1 MGRSYDQL
9 SLDDRCE
16 IARLSANGSSVR
28 QIAAALDRSP
38 STISRELKR
47 NSGAQVGYRSSYANQ
62 QARARRWKGSR
73 LERDES
79 LRAAVIERLAS
90 GWSPEQIAGRLEREQ
105 GRKVISYETIYR
117 FIYAQLSRTRDYR
130 WRRYLPRGKSKRGCR
145 GRKGGSPASFI
156 EGRVSLA
163 NRPLEA
169 ADRSTCGHWEAD
181 LMMFTKYGQAIL
193 TVHERKSRLLL
204 AIRLSSKA
212 ANGVARHLVNLF
224 GAMPPPL
231 RQTVTFDNGTEFARH
246 LALHDLKIETF
257 FCDPYAPWQKGG
269 IENAIGRMRRFIPRK
284 TDLATLSNSRFRNL
298 VAAYNNTPRKCLDF
312 RTPAESFAQLL
323 HFECESTSR
332 PSPGRRGRV
341 CVRVS
346 RRDFARVL
354 QIRCP
359 TLEKRAQGM
368 PGARCTRG
376 LVRERFRCL
385 IKILFSAWRESLTC
399 FLTCLT
405 EAALALLLRRRH
417 QPRTHRVQHREA
429 LDARKARRG
438 RRTAARGRGVSRCR
452 RGTDCRPSRC
462 SP

>member
-62 QARARRWKGSR
+62 QTRARRWKGSR

-246 LALHDLKIETF
+246 LALQAFAGTTE
-257 FCDPYAPWQKGG
+257 
-269 IENAIGRMRRFIPRK
+269 E
-284 TDLATLSNSRFRNL
+284 
-298 VAAYNNTPRKCLDF
+298 
-312 RTPAESFAQLL
+312 PA
-323 HFECESTSR
+323 R
-332 PSPGRRGRV
+332 P
-341 CVRVS
+341 
-346 RRDFARVL
+346 
-354 QIRCP
+354 
-359 TLEKRAQGM
+359 
-368 PGARCTRG
+368 
-376 LVRERFRCL
+376 
-385 IKILFSAWRESLTC
+385 
-399 FLTCLT
+399 
-405 EAALALLLRRRH
+405 
-417 QPRTHRVQHREA
+417 
-429 LDARKARRG
+429 
-438 RRTAARGRGVSRCR
+438 
-452 RGTDCRPSRC
+452 
-462 SP
+462 